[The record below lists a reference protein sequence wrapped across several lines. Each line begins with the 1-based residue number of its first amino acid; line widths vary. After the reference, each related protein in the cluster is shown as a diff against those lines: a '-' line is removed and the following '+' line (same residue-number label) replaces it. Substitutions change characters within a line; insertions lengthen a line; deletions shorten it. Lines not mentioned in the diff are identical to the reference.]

1 MKKNNELENRI
12 NEFYLYLEQR
22 LENQNEIEKQIDLDT
37 KIKSD
42 KILFKKEKKPIP
54 STI

>member
-1 MKKNNELENRI
+1 MKKNNDLDNRI

-22 LENQNEIEKQIDLDT
+22 LENQNEIKKQIELENN
-37 KIKSD
+37 IKSE
-42 KILFKKEKKPIP
+42 KILFKIEKNPIP

>member
-1 MKKNNELENRI
+1 MKKNNDLDNRI

-22 LENQNEIEKQIDLDT
+22 LEIQNENEKQIELDN

-42 KILFKKEKKPIP
+42 KILFKREKNPIP